1 MKNKNSN
8 ENKIAIAVLIAVAT
22 VVLLIPAT
30 ASENSTLA
38 PAVADADQH
47 VDIAIVTGYT
57 SLQIPLENITTQI
70 NTNVSLNITTSY
82 YLSDRVMS
90 EDIDLSEMEV
100 VYINMIGAQTAFR
113 INETIEDAISNGAVV
128 IDDNTLLNESIPNT
142 HDPDNVTK
150 ILTAYWANGAY
161 DETNL
166 KNLIFYLAYEFCN
179 RTDLVVGDPIELPVR
194 AIYHPDMPEWFCEDL
209 DGYLEWYGNRTDGGH
224 EYNASMPTIG
234 IAFYNSYYPFKIEP
248 IDTLI
253 EEFESQNINVLPFYS
268 SSKKQKCD
276 LYLKPDDEPIV
287 DVIIS
292 FTYFSL
298 KFTAEDIG
306 VPVINAIINN
316 YMNRTQWECSSRP
329 LPTNKMLK
337 IDYPE
342 LVGAID
348 PIVIAA
354 TEIDPLTDF
363 QVTQTIDYQVEW
375 LVNRTI
381 AQINLGKI
389 ENKDKKV
396 AIIYY
401 NHGGGKDNIGASYL
415 DVAPSMCNLLGNM
428 GAVNYSINM
437 TIVPNKTI
445 LIETILNQGINVGTW
460 APGVLDNLVSTNK
473 VELIPEATYEQWFME
488 LPSTR
493 REEVLQRWGP
503 LPGEIMVWENDTG
516 KYLVIP
522 KIDLGDNVMLAPQPT
537 RGWLQNNEALYH
549 DKELAPHHQYIA
561 FYLWLQKEYE
571 ADAIIHFGRH
581 GTQEWLPG
589 KQFGLSRYD
598 WPSIMVGDLPVI
610 YPYVMDGLGEGNQAK
625 RRGNAVIVDHLV
637 PPIIAADLYGNYTH
651 LADEMLAYESQN
663 VNLDLK
669 AQHRAQI
676 INLTKELH
684 LDEQLGVDLTQFTQ
698 NLTAN
703 QTGFEDFL
711 EDLEHLL
718 DDLKSISMP
727 YGLHILGTS
736 PHDDKL
742 IGMVNSMLG
751 KSFANEVI
759 AINNSKDAPLTLLD
773 LVIIQGVSIHDA
785 QMQVFGPGNNSTS
798 VEAHL
803 ENALIY
809 SQNLAEGENE
819 VLAVLDALDGK
830 YISPNLGG
838 DPVRTPDALPSGRNF
853 FAFDQRKP
861 PTTAAWEL
869 GQDMVNKTL
878 ELHLAAHNET
888 YPRKMAYILW
898 AGETTRHEGVMEAQ
912 ILYLLGIKP
921 EWDKGKVVGVNPIPS
936 ESLSRPRIDV
946 VIVVSGL
953 YRDMFPDKI
962 ALLDEAVRL
971 AYEQNATS
979 NCPNYIKENAD
990 NLTVILMG
998 NDPSL
1003 NESDALDLALFRVF
1017 GCADGTYGPGL
1028 ANAISASNTWD
1039 DTDVIAQ
1046 LFIDRMGNAYGQD
1059 VWGKSA
1065 ADLFEMNLADVEVTM
1080 HSRSSNLYGVID
1092 NDDFFQYL
1100 GGLNLAVTYAS
1111 GGYTPDSYVT
1121 NLREVGDEGIQTL
1134 GDFISD
1140 ELYARYFNPEWIEGM
1155 QNHGYAGAREM
1166 KDFVE
1171 NLWGL
1176 QVTNPE
1182 LIPDW
1187 VWDRVYETYI
1197 NNPEMSE
1204 WLKQSENSFAYQSMI
1219 ARMLEVNRKTDANG
1233 DPYWDADEETINT
1246 LVSEYAESVAEN
1258 GAACCHHTCGNPLLD
1273 EYIQGL
1279 MSVPGIVSEEIA
1291 DKYRKTMDEV
1301 KNRETPA
1308 DTTVTE
1314 EKNSNWRRYQDKQS
1328 GSGNETIDARSGF
1341 GTNVDQAP
1349 EAAKGGEGES
1359 KEESDYVEGYEMQ
1372 DEIEPESEDAGS
1384 FSFSGSDILGLIIVI
1399 LIVGAIYIGFRR
1411 RSS

>member
-1 MKNKNSN
+1 MKNKIF
-8 ENKIAIAVLIAVAT
+8 NKNKLTIAVLIAVAAV
-22 VVLLIPAT
+22 VVLITAA
-30 ASENSTLA
+30 ASENLTFT
-38 PAVADADQH
+38 PTIADADQH

-57 SLQIPLENITTQI
+57 SHQIPLENITTQI
-70 NTNVSLNITTSY
+70 NTNVSLNITVSY

-100 VYINMIGAQTAFR
+100 IYINMIGAQTALR
-113 INETIEDAISNGAVV
+113 INETIEDAISKGAVV

-142 HDPDNVTK
+142 HNHDNVTE
-150 ILTAYWANGAY
+150 ILTAYWVNSAY

-166 KNLIFYLAYEFCN
+166 KNLIFYLAYEFCD
-179 RTDLVVGDPIELPVR
+179 RKDLVVEDPIQLPVR
-194 AIYHPDMPEWFCEDL
+194 AVYHPDMPELFCEDL
-209 DGYLEWYGNRTDGGH
+209 DDYLEWYGNRTDGGH
-224 EYNASMPTIG
+224 VYNASMPTIG

-253 EEFESQNINVLPFYS
+253 EEFELQNINVLPFYS
-268 SSKKQKCD
+268 SSTKQKCD
-276 LYLKPDDEPIV
+276 PYLKRDGEPVV

-292 FTYFSL
+292 FTYFNI
-298 KFTAEDIG
+298 KFTPEDIG

-316 YMNRTQWECSSRP
+316 YMNRTQWECSSHP

-354 TEIDPLTDF
+354 TEIDPETDI

-381 AQINLGKI
+381 AQINLGEKD
-389 ENKDKKV
+389 EKDKKV

-428 GAVNYSINM
+428 SAVGYNINM

-445 LIETILNQGINVGTW
+445 LMETILNQGINVGIW
-460 APGVLDNLVSTNK
+460 APGVLENLVSTNK

-503 LPGEIMVWENDTG
+503 LPGDIMVWENDTG

-522 KIDLGDNVMLAPQPT
+522 RIDLGDNVMLAPQPT

-651 LADEMLAYESQN
+651 LEDEMLAYDSQK

-676 INLTKELH
+676 INLTRELH

-703 QTGFEDFL
+703 QTGFEEFL

-751 KSFANEVI
+751 RSFANEVI

-773 LVIIQGVSIHDA
+773 LVINRGISIHDA

-830 YISPNLGG
+830 YISPNPGT
-838 DPVRTPDALPSGRNF
+838 DPVQTPDALPSGRNF
-853 FAFDQRKP
+853 FAFDQRRL

-888 YPRKMAYILW
+888 YPKKMAYILW

-912 ILYLLGIKP
+912 MLYLLGINPKW
-921 EWDKGKVVGVNPIPS
+921 ENELDKDKGKVIGVEPIPS

-953 YRDMFPDKI
+953 YRDMFPDKM
-962 ALLDEAVRL
+962 ALLDESVRL

-990 NLTVILMG
+990 AFAAILME

-1003 NESDALDLALFRVF
+1003 NESDALDLALLRVF

-1028 ANAISASNTWD
+1028 ANPISASNTWD
-1039 DTDVIAQ
+1039 DTDVLAQ
-1046 LFIDRMGNAYGQD
+1046 LFIDRMGNVYRQD

-1065 ADLFEMNLADVEVTM
+1065 ADFFEMNLADVELTM
-1080 HSRSSNLYGVID
+1080 YSRSSNLYGVID

-1111 GGYTPDSYVT
+1111 GGNTPDPYVT

-1140 ELYARYFNPEWIEGM
+1140 ELYARYFNPEWIDGM

-1166 KDFVE
+1166 KNFVE

-1197 NNPEMSE
+1197 NNPEMSK

-1233 DPYWDADEETINT
+1233 DPYWDADEETIST
-1246 LVSEYAESVAEN
+1246 LVNEYVESVADN
-1258 GAACCHHTCGNPLLD
+1258 GAACCHHTCGNPTLD
-1273 EYIQGL
+1273 KHIQEL
-1279 MSVPGIVSEEIA
+1279 MPVLGVSEEIA
-1291 DKYRKTMDEV
+1291 DKYYKIIDEV
-1301 KNRETPA
+1301 NNQEPPA
-1308 DTTVTE
+1308 YPTATE
-1314 EKNSNWRRYQDKQS
+1314 KKRGNWRWYQDRKS
-1328 GSGNETIDARSGF
+1328 RSGNETIEAQSEV

-1349 EAAKGGEGES
+1349 EAAASG
-1359 KEESDYVEGYEMQ
+1359 EGYEIQ
-1372 DEIEPESEDAGS
+1372 DEIEPESGDVGS
-1384 FSFSGSDILGLIIVI
+1384 FSGFDILGLIIMI
-1399 LIVGAIYIGFRR
+1399 LIVGAIYIGYKRK
-1411 RSS
+1411 S